1 MNFSYRCVIVL
12 RRLTIELLEF
22 FASAQFVPF
31 IACAA
36 LAAFTLVSKIVDV
49 SGKHAVIPERLV
61 AFAYRPVWQVMLVS
75 GLATYA
81 LLRLPR
87 ALRTPQ
93 TWWSTR
99 RKASVALSVVIII
112 YMALFAVIFLTT
124 RQAVP
129 AVWVIF
135 FGVTVA
141 SALYAFAVRY
151 AVNKLIR
158 RLSRPDLY
166 RTVPAASAP
175 PLKV

>member
-36 LAAFTLVSKIVDV
+36 LAAFTLASKIVDA
-49 SGKHAVIPERLV
+49 SGKHVMLPEQVV
-61 AFAYRPVWQVMLVS
+61 AFAYRPAWQVMLLS
-75 GLATYA
+75 GAAAYA

-87 ALRTPQ
+87 ALRKPQ
-93 TWWSTR
+93 VWWSTR
-99 RKASVALSVVIII
+99 RKASIALSIVIFI
-112 YMALFAVIFLTT
+112 YMALFAVIFATT

-129 AVWVIF
+129 SAWVIF
-135 FGVTVA
+135 FGITVV

-151 AVNKLIR
+151 TVNKLVR

-166 RTVPAASAP
+166 QPAPVSATASP
-175 PLKV
+175 KI